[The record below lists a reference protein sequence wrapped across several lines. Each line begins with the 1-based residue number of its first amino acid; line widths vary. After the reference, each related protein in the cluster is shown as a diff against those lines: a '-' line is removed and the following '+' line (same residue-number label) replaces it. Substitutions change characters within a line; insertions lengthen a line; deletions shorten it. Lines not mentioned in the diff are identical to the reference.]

1 MNLKSKLYESFP
13 YNFFSNRN
21 KNDYENLNPESKAL
35 INVQDQIFHTDVH
48 AYVESKKDFMYRQ
61 SQNEWHSFVDYL
73 VHYNNLDVSLLN
85 EGTRKYCQIFQDE
98 FGLSPLQSMSMPS
111 MASKLAFSSYNKKLN
126 SIFTFSQA
134 WGEINSDFRTFG
146 LQGGLTGD

>member
-1 MNLKSKLYESFP
+1 MNPFLII
-13 YNFFSNRN
+13 FFSNRN

-48 AYVESKKDFMYRQ
+48 AYVESKKDFMSRQ
-61 SQNEWHSFVDYL
+61 SQNEWHSFEDYL

-111 MASKLAFSSYNKKLN
+111 MASKLAFSSYNKKLT